1 MAELPEQNPGPVPAS
16 PSLAPPPSPQGQGS
30 FRLLAAFTGG
40 CGALLLLVWGGD
52 QALRKIYEHW
62 RPRLEQPL
70 SQLSGHPVELGDY
83 QGLGWGGL
91 RIGPSRIAPGRLDG
105 SSVLVRSV
113 LVSVDPLASLRQRL
127 PVVHVG
133 LAGVRAELRRNSQ
146 GQYWVPGRLAKGSE
160 PPRLDLRLRLVDPA
174 LLNLQPS
181 GTSLRLTGRGA
192 VRPHRR
198 EVELAAWLR
207 ADGAGD
213 SLAMELQGNWQR
225 QRWDGTLRAKAFQLA
240 PLQRLL
246 GLPGQLA
253 GRADGTFALAWR
265 DRQPFCRGG
274 AQLRQLRWRPATGV
288 SQLELPSSQLRCS
301 GQALEL
307 DRSAWRWG
315 APGSKGLQGTVRLE
329 GLWQR
334 NQLQLRQFELA
345 RGRSWLKLKGSLAR
359 RFDLTG
365 QWQLRPGDLPLQAG
379 TPAWV
384 LNQQVGGSV
393 TARGSWRLPQLQA
406 RFGQPSN
413 PLLGRWDAVLD
424 WSDKRLV
431 LQRFSSAHLSARG
444 VLPLGLRA
452 GEGLVPGQLDLNLEL
467 QRYPLERLDLLV
479 GTQLQGILQVTGR
492 VRGPLKALR
501 PDLDLRI
508 DQPGAGPLSLRE
520 NWQGQWFGDP
530 AGGGRLRM
538 QALAPAPVGVLTARL
553 DSRWVPRAVRLDRA
567 GGTLELNG
575 SPRAYRWQ
583 ASQLPL
589 DGLQLA
595 LGPNSRR
602 QPLQARLSGQGLLE
616 LQPLAFSGS
625 AQLDRP
631 VFLGVWGKSAQANI
645 RYAKRRYSVQGA
657 ISPLAG
663 GNLAIDW
670 SGVWHGAFRARL
682 QGERLPPL
690 FLQQLVRAWPQWRG
704 GSAPIL
710 GRASDIGTLLIDTFS
725 GSVQDQL
732 RALELARA
740 RLSAARLERDRQSS
754 PQERLQRLAGQ
765 IDADLRLDGASL
777 LEARADLQAR
787 AHLWLPEANQD
798 QPLTSVPVLVKFTGP
813 LRRGAGNF
821 SLADLPLELLALL
834 TPVPAGLRGRLSLQ
848 GRYRLGTPQP
858 ELALNIS
865 LVDGYLRETAL
876 VLERS
881 TIQLEQ
887 ARLLLDLSLRAAGAS
902 SSVELAG
909 VVPLDPGKQGLELR
923 LASRDDGLRFL
934 AGLAQPALQWNQGS
948 GDLQLLVRGSV
959 REPIANGFLRF
970 RGAQLQFIGQKVRDV
985 DATVL
990 FDFEQLLLQE
1000 FNAKVGDKG
1009 VVRGS
1014 GSLGLFRPE
1023 ATADGKDATLKVE
1036 LEKVPFAMSRIKA
1049 VADGSLQIGG
1059 SVAALDI
1066 GGELAISRGSVNVQ
1080 PARLASEANL
1090 AAPVASAA
1098 ELLESRWNYDQP
1110 LVLLGPDVES
1120 NASEALRAAVPN
1132 ASFVGFDDLKLKLGP
1147 DLKVGIPNLASFG
1160 TSGLL
1165 RLNGRLDPS
1174 LRLQG
1179 VVRLLNGRLNLF
1191 TTTFGLDP
1199 ESPNVAVFTPSMGLI
1214 PFLDISL
1221 RTRVSDNLPSTS
1233 GIGTAG
1239 SLSLQDFQ
1247 AAGATNSLDQLNL
1260 VRVFLSVSGPA
1271 DRLADNLV
1279 LRSSPPLSEDRLL
1292 ALIGGNTLA
1301 GLAGSAGGTALAT
1314 ALGQTLLSPLLGTLG
1329 DAFGQRL
1336 SFALYPTYVNQ
1347 GVASGAERRSGRV
1360 PPQLVLG
1367 AEIGLDLT
1375 ERFNAS
1381 VLAAP
1386 NRSDVPPQL
1395 NLNFKA
1401 SELLNL
1407 QGAVD
1412 AQGAWQTQLQL
1423 FFRF

>member
-1 MAELPEQNPGPVPAS
+1 M
-16 PSLAPPPSPQGQGS
+16 
-30 FRLLAAFTGG
+30 
-40 CGALLLLVWGGD
+40 LLVWGGD
-52 QALRKIYEHW
+52 QALRKFYQHL
-62 RPRLEQPL
+62 RPQVEQPL
-70 SQLSGHPVELGDY
+70 SQLLGHPVELGEY
-83 QGLGWGGL
+83 QGLDWGGL
-91 RIGPSRIAPGRLDG
+91 RIGPSRITPGRLDG
-105 SSVLVRSV
+105 STVLVNSI
-113 LVSVDPLASLRQRL
+113 LVSLDPLASLRQRL
-127 PVVHVG
+127 PVLHVG
-133 LAGVRAELRRNSQ
+133 LAGVRAELRRNSK
-146 GQYWVPGRLAKGSE
+146 GLYWVPGRLAEDKKP

-174 LLNLQPS
+174 LVNLMPS
-181 GTSLRLTGRGA
+181 GMNLRLTGRSE
-192 VRPHRR
+192 VRPHRQ
-198 EVELAAWLR
+198 EVELAARLR
-207 ADGAGD
+207 TNQTAG
-213 SLAMELQGNWQR
+213 SLALQLQGNWQS
-225 QRWDGTLRAKAFQLA
+225 QRWAGTLRADALQLA
-240 PLQRLL
+240 SLQRLF

-253 GRADGTFALAWR
+253 GRTDGTLFLEWR
-265 DRQPFCRGG
+265 DLQPFCRGE
-274 AQLRQLRWRPATGV
+274 AQLRQLRWRPAAAG
-288 SQLELPSSQLRCS
+288 SRLDLPFSKLRCR

-307 DRSAWRWG
+307 DRTIWRWG
-315 APGSKGLQGTVRLE
+315 VPGGKDLQGTVQLE

-334 NQLQLRQFELA
+334 NQFRLRQLELA
-345 RGRSWLKLKGSLAR
+345 RGSSWLRLRGSLANR
-359 RFDLTG
+359 LDLTG
-365 QWQLRPGDLPLQAG
+365 NWLLRPDDLPLQAG
-379 TPAWV
+379 TPTWV
-384 LNQQVGGSV
+384 LDQQVGGLL
-393 TARGSWRLPQLQA
+393 TARGPLGLPQLQA
-406 RFGQPSN
+406 RFGQSNN

-424 WSDKRLV
+424 WSDQRLV
-431 LQRFSSAHLSARG
+431 LQRFTSAHLRASG
-444 VLPLGLRA
+444 VLPLALNTGK
-452 GEGLVPGQLDLNLEL
+452 GLVPGQLDLRLDL
-467 QRYPLERLDLLV
+467 DRYPLERLELLV
-479 GTQLQGILQVTGR
+479 GAQVQGMLQASGR
-492 VRGPLKALR
+492 VRGPLNALT

-508 DQPGAGPLSLRE
+508 DQPGAGPLSLQE

-530 AGGGRLRM
+530 AGGGRLRV
-538 QALAPAPVGVLTARL
+538 QALAPAPVGVLNARI
-553 DSRWVPRAVRLDRA
+553 DSRWVPRQVRLERA
-567 GGTLELNG
+567 GGTLEFNG
-575 SPRAYRWQ
+575 RPRGYRWQ
-583 ASQLPL
+583 ATQLPL

-595 LGPNSRR
+595 LGPKSRP

-616 LQPLAFSGS
+616 LQPLAFRGN
-625 AQLDRP
+625 AQLDQP
-631 VFLGVWGKSAQANI
+631 VFLGVWGKSAQANF
-645 RYAKRRYSVQGA
+645 RYAKRRYSAQGV

-670 SGVWHGAFRARL
+670 RGLWQGAFSARL
-682 QGERLPPL
+682 QAERLPPL
-690 FLQQLVRAWPQWRG
+690 FLQQLVQAAPLWRG
-704 GSAPIL
+704 EGAPTL
-710 GRASDIGTLLIDTFS
+710 GRASDIGTLLIDTFG
-725 GSVQDQL
+725 GSLQDQL
-732 RALELARA
+732 RALELARS
-740 RLSAARLERDRQSS
+740 RQGAARLERDRQSS
-754 PQERLQRLAGQ
+754 PQERLQQLSGQ
-765 IDADLRLDGASL
+765 IDADLRLDGPSL
-777 LEARADLQAR
+777 LDARADLQAR

-798 QPLTSVPVLVKFTGP
+798 LPLTSVPVLVKFTGP

-834 TPVPAGLRGRLSLQ
+834 TPIPAGLRGRLSTQ
-848 GRYRLGTPQP
+848 GRYLLGTPQP
-858 ELALNIS
+858 ELALNLT
-865 LVDGYLRETAL
+865 LVDGYLGETVL
-876 VLERS
+876 LLERGA
-881 TIQLEQ
+881 IQMEQ

-909 VVPLDPGKQGLELR
+909 VLPLDPEQQGLELR

-985 DATVL
+985 EATVL

-1009 VVRGS
+1009 VVRGQ
-1014 GSLGLFRPE
+1014 GSLGLFRSE

-1036 LEKVPFAMSRIKA
+1036 LEKVPFAMPRIKA
-1049 VADGSLQIGG
+1049 VADGALQIGG
-1059 SVAALDI
+1059 SLAALDI
-1066 GGELAISRGSVNVQ
+1066 GGELAIARGSVNIQ

-1098 ELLESRWNYDQP
+1098 ELLESRWDYDQP

-1120 NASEALRAAVPN
+1120 NASEALRATVPN

-1199 ESPNVAVFTPSMGLI
+1199 DSPNVAVFTPSMGLI

-1221 RTRVSDNLPSTS
+1221 RTRVSDNLPTS
-1233 GIGTAG
+1233 SGVGTAG

-1247 AAGATNSLDQLNL
+1247 AVGATNSLDQLNL

-1301 GLAGSAGGTALAT
+1301 GLAGSAGGTVLAT

-1347 GVASGAERRSGRV
+1347 AVASGAERRSGRV

-1367 AEIGLDLT
+1367 AEIGLDFT

-1395 NLNFKA
+1395 NLNLKA
-1401 SELLNL
+1401 SELINL
-1407 QGAVD
+1407 QGAID
-1412 AQGAWQTQLQL
+1412 SQGGWQTQLQL

>member
-1 MAELPEQNPGPVPAS
+1 M
-16 PSLAPPPSPQGQGS
+16 
-30 FRLLAAFTGG
+30 LAALTGG
-40 CGALLLLVWGGD
+40 CGTLFLLVWGGD
-52 QALRKIYEHW
+52 QALRKLYQHW

-70 SQLSGHPVELGDY
+70 SQLSGHPVEIGEY

-91 RIGPSRIAPGRLDG
+91 RIGPSRLAPGRLDG
-105 SSVLVRSV
+105 STVLVSSV
-113 LVSVDPLASLRQRL
+113 LVSLDPLESLRQRL
-127 PVVHVG
+127 PVLHVG

-146 GQYWVPGRLAKGSE
+146 GQYWVPGRTDEGTK
-160 PPRLDLRLRLVDPA
+160 PPRLDLRLRLIDPVM
-174 LLNLQPS
+174 LNLRPS
-181 GTSLRLTGRGA
+181 GASLRLTGRGA
-192 VRPHRR
+192 LRPHRS
-198 EVELAAWLR
+198 ELELAAWLR
-207 ADGAGD
+207 SETAAGE
-213 SLAMELQGNWQR
+213 LAMELQGNWQS
-225 QRWDGTLRAKAFQLA
+225 QRWDGTLRAKALQLA

-246 GLPGQLA
+246 GVPGQLA

-265 DRQPFCRGG
+265 DRQPFCEGG
-274 AQLRQLRWRPATGV
+274 AQLRRLLWRPPTGV
-288 SQLELPSSQLRCS
+288 ARLELPFSQLRCR
-301 GQALEL
+301 GQALDL
-307 DRSAWRWG
+307 DRSAWSWRS
-315 APGSKGLQGTVRLE
+315 PGGKGLQGTLRFE

-345 RGRSWLKLKGSLAR
+345 LGSSWLRLKGSLSK
-359 RFDLTG
+359 RFELTG
-365 QWQLRPGDLPLQAG
+365 QWQLRPRDLPLQAG
-379 TPAWV
+379 TPEWV
-384 LNQQVGGSV
+384 LNQQVDGSV
-393 TARGSWRLPQLQA
+393 SARGPWGLPQLQA
-406 RFGQPSN
+406 RFGQSSN
-413 PLLGRWDAVLD
+413 PLLGPWDAVLA
-424 WSDKRLV
+424 WRDKRLE

-444 VLPLGLRA
+444 MLPLGLRA
-452 GEGLVPGQLDLNLEL
+452 GEGLVPGQLNLSLEL
-467 QRYPLERLDLLV
+467 QRYPMERLDLLL
-479 GTQLQGILQVTGR
+479 GAQMRGILQASGR
-492 VRGPLKALR
+492 VQGPLNALT

-520 NWQGQWFGDP
+520 NWQGNWLGDP

-538 QALAPAPVGVLTARL
+538 QALAPAPVGLLTARL
-553 DSRWVPRAVRLDRA
+553 DSSWVPHQVRLERA
-567 GGTLELNG
+567 GGKLELNG
-575 SPRAYRWQ
+575 RPRGYRWQ
-583 ASQLPL
+583 AIQIPL

-595 LGPNSRR
+595 LGPKSGR

-616 LQPLAFSGS
+616 LQPLAFSGNV
-625 AQLDRP
+625 QLDRP
-631 VFLGVWGKSAQANI
+631 VFFGVWGKSAQANFL
-645 RYAKRRYSVQGA
+645 YAKRRYSAQGA
-657 ISPLAG
+657 IAPLAG
-663 GNLAIDW
+663 GKLDIDW
-670 SGVWHGAFRARL
+670 SGVWRGAFRARL

-690 FLQQLVRAWPQWRG
+690 FLQQLVRSWPLWRG
-704 GSAPIL
+704 EGAPIL
-710 GRASDIGTLLIDTFS
+710 GRASDIGTLLIDTFG
-725 GSVQDQL
+725 GSVRDQL
-732 RALELARA
+732 LALELARS
-740 RLSAARLERDRQSS
+740 RLSVARLERDRQST
-754 PQERLQRLAGQ
+754 PQERLQQLAGQ
-765 IDADLRLDGASL
+765 IDADLRLDGPSL

-798 QPLTSVPVLVKFTGP
+798 QPLTAVPVLVKFSGP

-834 TPVPAGLRGRLSLQ
+834 TPVPAGLRGRLSMQ

-865 LVDGYLRETAL
+865 LVDGYLRQTAL
-876 VLERS
+876 VLERG
-881 TIQLEQ
+881 TIQLEK
-887 ARLLLDLSLRAAGAS
+887 ARLLVDLSLRAAAAS

-909 VVPLDPGKQGLELR
+909 IVPLDSGQQGLELR

-934 AGLAQPALQWNQGS
+934 TGLAQPALEWNQGS
-948 GDLQLLVRGSV
+948 GDLQLLVRGSLL
-959 REPIANGFLRF
+959 EPIANGFLRL
-970 RGAQLQFIGQKVRDV
+970 RDAQLQFIGQKVRDV

-1000 FNAKVGDKG
+1000 FNARVGANG
-1009 VVRGS
+1009 VVRVQ

-1023 ATADGKDATLKVE
+1023 ATPDGKDATLKVE
-1036 LEKVPFAMSRIKA
+1036 LENVPFAMPRIKA
-1049 VADGSLQIGG
+1049 VADGVIKIGG
-1059 SVAALDI
+1059 SLAALDI
-1066 GGELAISRGSVNVQ
+1066 GGELAIARGSVNIQ

-1098 ELLESRWNYDQP
+1098 ELLESRWDYDQP

-1132 ASFVGFDDLKLKLGP
+1132 ASFLGFDDLKLKLGP
-1147 DLKVGIPNLASFG
+1147 DLSVGIPNLASFG
-1160 TSGLL
+1160 TSGAL

-1199 ESPNVAVFTPSMGLI
+1199 DSPNVAVFTPSMGLI

-1221 RTRVSDNLPSTS
+1221 RTRVADNLPTTS

-1239 SLSLQDFQ
+1239 NLSLQDFQ
-1247 AAGATNSLDQLNL
+1247 AIGATNSLDQLNL
-1260 VRVFLSVSGPA
+1260 VRVFISVSGPA

-1279 LRSSPPLSEDRLL
+1279 LRSSPPLSQDRLL

-1301 GLAGSAGGTALAT
+1301 GLAVSAGGTVLAT
-1314 ALGQTLLSPLLGTLG
+1314 AIGQTLLSPLLGTLG

-1347 GVASGAERRSGRV
+1347 AVASGAERRSGRV

-1367 AEIGLDLT
+1367 AEIGLDFT

-1395 NLNFKA
+1395 NLNLKA

-1407 QGAVD
+1407 QGAID
-1412 AQGAWQTQLQL
+1412 SQGSWQTQLQL